1 MINTSESL
9 SASRKDPAGSMAEPR
24 RDQLIAG
31 VAALLASLA
40 IHAVLIFAGYVLF
53 NFYFSAPAESPPGIL
68 FAARVEPS
76 AERFQAH
83 KLRDTIE
90 TEDLVDI
97 GADNPDVLAFNPSET
112 ENPIRLPD
120 MTRGNVK
127 FKPVG
132 PEFGPSAS
140 DSLFT
145 GPEALRLSRMEG
157 FGESRGSGDI
167 LGGAGGIGSPGSSL
181 GAKLE
186 KDFKNKD
193 ILLVW
198 LVDSSPSLFDQVDML
213 KGQIKPLFDR
223 LNKYS
228 PGRLS
233 MTVISYGE
241 RAEPALEKPT
251 RDPAAVMAALAAI
264 KKKSYQRVKQKALAR
279 YRNPR
284 AKVAPSVE
292 NTMHALCQ
300 AATLRAGDGRQIVIA
315 LLTDERGDDAAG
327 WQYALKALRAKGIP
341 LFVFGPT
348 TRIFSERR
356 PELLVLQ
363 DDAFISDK
371 PRNPHGYVLMRGW
384 GDLGSAEPGREPC
397 CRNWGA
403 ALLDAGLEQPA
414 MAGPF
419 ELSALVKLTGG
430 KYYFIDDGRIV
441 DAAILAKLPGDV
453 RSMVRMIADDRRQN
467 NTERF
472 DLSLMSKYVPE
483 YSAEARKGFMNS
495 FGKRL
500 LGIIEEV
507 EMLPNLR
514 TDFASTREIKDA
526 NRMAADNLKIINR
539 AIKRVSSLK
548 VGPEAPR
555 RWQAYRDLFLAQLH
569 LARYNLVEYIKTV
582 ERHYGKKLSPMP
594 DRDGFIHRM
603 VLQRTSLKTTSKD
616 LSMADAVDIPTLEPV
631 RTVIRN
637 PRELNQFLKDR
648 AVLGEN
654 QERPSVNFA
663 SHMLIVVTL
672 GRVYSPDAEVEILG
686 VTRTGNALEVA
697 VREVNPKV
705 ASPDLDLP
713 YFPSHVVV
721 APRSTGEPKFVSL
734 EEWSRA
740 CVAREAPLLKGG
752 RISAEYRRGAK
763 VAVGRVLRKYKGAP
777 WAEIAKSMK
786 NPGSFKIVDVKRKA
800 GPPETKSKPG
810 PETKSK
816 SGPRTPEMPG
826 DF

>member
-1 MINTSESL
+1 MEQYETIGKEKEKTAVEHKFKELTQACKNCSKKDVELLQKAFDFAKNAYGSNKNASGELQLLHSLSVALIVAFEIGL
-9 SASRKDPAGSMAEPR
+9 SASSV
-24 RDQLIAG
+24 I
-31 VAALLASLA
+31 AALL
-40 IHAVLIFAGYVLF
+40 H
-53 NFYFSAPAESPPGIL
+53 
-68 FAARVEPS
+68 
-76 AERFQAH
+76 
-83 KLRDTIE
+83 DTIE

-97 GADNPDVLAFNPSET
+97 GADTPDVLAFNPSET

-371 PRNPHGYVLMRGW
+371 PRNPHGAGGIWAARSPGANPAAATGARRCLMRAW
-384 GDLGSAEPGREPC
+384 NSLRW
-397 CRNWGA
+397 R
-403 ALLDAGLEQPA
+403 
-414 MAGPF
+414 
-419 ELSALVKLTGG
+419 
-430 KYYFIDDGRIV
+430 
-441 DAAILAKLPGDV
+441 V
-453 RSMVRMIADDRRQN
+453 RLN
-467 NTERF
+467 C
-472 DLSLMSKYVPE
+472 PHW
-483 YSAEARKGFMNS
+483 
-495 FGKRL
+495 
-500 LGIIEEV
+500 
-507 EMLPNLR
+507 
-514 TDFASTREIKDA
+514 
-526 NRMAADNLKIINR
+526 
-539 AIKRVSSLK
+539 SS
-548 VGPEAPR
+548 
-555 RWQAYRDLFLAQLH
+555 
-569 LARYNLVEYIKTV
+569 
-582 ERHYGKKLSPMP
+582 
-594 DRDGFIHRM
+594 
-603 VLQRTSLKTTSKD
+603 
-616 LSMADAVDIPTLEPV
+616 
-631 RTVIRN
+631 
-637 PRELNQFLKDR
+637 
-648 AVLGEN
+648 
-654 QERPSVNFA
+654 
-663 SHMLIVVTL
+663 
-672 GRVYSPDAEVEILG
+672 
-686 VTRTGNALEVA
+686 
-697 VREVNPKV
+697 
-705 ASPDLDLP
+705 
-713 YFPSHVVV
+713 
-721 APRSTGEPKFVSL
+721 
-734 EEWSRA
+734 
-740 CVAREAPLLKGG
+740 
-752 RISAEYRRGAK
+752 
-763 VAVGRVLRKYKGAP
+763 
-777 WAEIAKSMK
+777 
-786 NPGSFKIVDVKRKA
+786 
-800 GPPETKSKPG
+800 
-810 PETKSK
+810 
-816 SGPRTPEMPG
+816 
-826 DF
+826 